1 MIRCLLCNR
10 EPMRASADIADT
22 FFRRLTGLL
31 GKTHLP
37 PDYCLILTPC
47 SGIHMFFM
55 KMPLDIAYLDSEG
68 RVLALEP
75 GLAPWRVGKAP
86 RGTRTVL
93 EAPVGGVLTRLC
105 PGDQISW
112 H

>member
-1 MIRCLLCNR
+1 MTLWCDERPLTENAAAA
-10 EPMRASADIADT
+10 ET
-22 FFRRLTGLL
+22 FAARLTGLL

-93 EAPVGGVLTRLC
+93 EAPVGGALARLC